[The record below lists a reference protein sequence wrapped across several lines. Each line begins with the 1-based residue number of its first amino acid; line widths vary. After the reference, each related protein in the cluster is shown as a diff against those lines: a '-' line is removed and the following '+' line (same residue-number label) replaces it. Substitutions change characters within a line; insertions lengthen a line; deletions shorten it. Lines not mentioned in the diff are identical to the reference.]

1 MLDEHYIMLVLIEE
15 KIEITVNYYDYTSRY
30 YSEYNK

>member
-15 KIEITVNYYDYTSRY
+15 KMEITVNYYYYTSRY